1 GAWDQPSAEAAGD
14 RRVMVRLSFDAN
26 GTILSSKI
34 VKPSGN
40 AELDASVLA
49 AVRSVPRVHGLSQRF
64 LSSYASVSI
73 EFKVE

>member
-1 GAWDQPSAEAAGD
+1 
-14 RRVMVRLSFDAN
+14 MVRLSFDAN

-40 AELDASVLA
+40 AELDASVLT
-49 AVRSVPRVHGLSQRF
+49 AVRSVPRVHGLSQSF
-64 LSSYASVSI
+64 LSSYATVSI